1 MKQFC
6 DVVVWEKPA
15 ITVSYR
21 TGMTVFEEGLRDGRL
36 GGAFLQRERASDGG
50 EQ

>member
-21 TGMTVFEEGLRDGRL
+21 TGMTVFEAGAARRAL